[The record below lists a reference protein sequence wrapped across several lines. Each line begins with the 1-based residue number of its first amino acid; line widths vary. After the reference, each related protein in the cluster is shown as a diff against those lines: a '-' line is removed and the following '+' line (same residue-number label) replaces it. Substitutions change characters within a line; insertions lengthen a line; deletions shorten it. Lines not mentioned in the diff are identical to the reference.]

1 MGKVSIKVSTAFALA
16 FTLSLSGCSSSQ
28 TAKQESSQT
37 APSESTCSQSDID
50 SGSAWIKGQLAAF
63 AKGDFKSAYGFA
75 SDSFRSGPSLEEFK
89 TIISVSYGFLL
100 NSSTYSV
107 SECALVDG
115 YYFFDVLVTDASDQQ
130 YPMLYALEKTTDAWG
145 INAANVVTGSA
156 EAELITPIV

>member
-16 FTLSLSGCSSSQ
+16 LTLLLSGCSSSQ
-28 TAKQESSQT
+28 TAKQGSSQT
-37 APSESTCSQSDID
+37 VPSEPTCSQSDID
-50 SGSAWIKGQLAAF
+50 GGSAWIKGQLAAF
-63 AKGDFKSAYGFA
+63 AKQDFKSAYGFA

-107 SECALVDG
+107 NECAEADG
-115 YYFFDVLVTDASDQQ
+115 YYYFEVLVTAASGQQ

-145 INAANVVTGSA
+145 INAATVVAGSA
-156 EAELITPIV
+156 EADPVTPIV